1 MNTSNP
7 YIETLT
13 QKGYS
18 VKECQTP
25 SKECQTPSKTKKSF
39 PCVIH
44 GRSFDTEEQYL
55 EELQEFLNGN

>member
-13 QKGYS
+13 LKGYS
-18 VKECQTP
+18 V
-25 SKECQTPSKTKKSF
+25 KECQTPSKTKKSF

-44 GRSFDTEEQYL
+44 GHSFDTEEQYL